1 MLAGSDELVKA
12 DRMMCRFVAEAI
24 QASKKALFA
33 TAAKETVAIQDQG
46 LSLVGNAFSDL
57 SRVADVQRRR
67 RPRLCRNCSRARN
80 ILTAYS
86 S

>member
-46 LSLVGNAFSDL
+46 LLA
-57 SRVADVQRRR
+57 RADEV
-67 RPRLCRNCSRARN
+67 
-80 ILTAYS
+80 IE
-86 S
+86 

>member
-46 LSLVGNAFSDL
+46 LSLE
-57 SRVADVQRRR
+57 RPQPRRR
-67 RPRLCRNCSRARN
+67 RTAQASSPALPELLARPE
-80 ILTAYS
+80 YD
-86 S
+86 